1 MPILTYAIFK
11 DLIIPVIAVLSGI
24 IGAAITIYIYYR
36 NSNLRR
42 AEWLYSLFEKFYYQ
56 SSYAGI
62 RRILDYGNED
72 GVRRLRSALQGH
84 ADESLEEKLVD
95 FLNFFEVIASLW
107 KLRQLSIKEI
117 QMMFEYCIRRIENHD
132 FILEYLQAWGFEGV
146 LELVGEVRRRGETK

>member
-1 MPILTYAIFK
+1 MPVLTYAIIK
-11 DLIIPVIAVLSGI
+11 DLIIPGIAVLNGT

-56 SSYAGI
+56 SSYADI

-72 GVRRLRSALQGH
+72 SVQRLRGALQSH
-84 ADESLEEKLVD
+84 TEESLEEKLVD
-95 FLNFFEVIASLW
+95 YLNFFEFIASLW
-107 KLRQLSIKEI
+107 KLRQLPIKEI
-117 QMMFEYCIRRIENHD
+117 QMMFEYYIRRLESYD

-146 LELVGEVRRRGETK
+146 LELIGEVRRRGKTK